1 MIGGLVIDRIF
12 RSFSSEDAGS
22 RGEVENRNANQVP
35 AASVQLV
42 SLSSERGEIGAA
54 EFSNFSL
61 V

>member
-42 SLSSERGEIGAA
+42 SLSSERGEIGDWG
-54 EFSNFSL
+54 S
-61 V
+61 